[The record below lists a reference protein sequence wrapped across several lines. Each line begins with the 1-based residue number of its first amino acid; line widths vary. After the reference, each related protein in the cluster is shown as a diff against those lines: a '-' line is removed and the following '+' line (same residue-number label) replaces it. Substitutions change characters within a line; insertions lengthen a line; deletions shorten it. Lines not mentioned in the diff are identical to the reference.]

1 MLRDIPKNG
10 CEGDYGFGSGKSI
23 LIRCFFIIYCIDSWS
38 NITDPNGAVLI
49 DRSPVYFEPI
59 LNYLRHG
66 QLILDKGVNPQG
78 TAQFHFVPES
88 KIVEAQVSRFQTQS
102 LACLKGRNIVFDT
115 FLTIVLNA

>member
-1 MLRDIPKNG
+1 M
-10 CEGDYGFGSGKSI
+10 
-23 LIRCFFIIYCIDSWS
+23 FFFFFIYCIDSWS

-78 TAQFHFVPES
+78 TCSCTISNVSFPDFHFVSES
-88 KIVEAQVSRFQTQS
+88 KIVE
-102 LACLKGRNIVFDT
+102 C
-115 FLTIVLNA
+115 